1 MPEKKNVFTRSCREL
16 RNLRCLVITAMF
28 IAMNIA
34 LDLYKL
40 RIDLP
45 GMRIGV
51 GFLTNASIGMLFGPV
66 VCMLM
71 GFCTD
76 TLGFLLNPGSGGA
89 PYFPGYTLTAMV
101 AGIIWGVFLYRPDD
115 RFAGKKWSWS
125 FSMRVLA
132 ARVLITLVCNV
143 FMNTLWTSI
152 LFGKGIW
159 VTLIARLPVQLTY
172 LPFQYL
178 LLLLVLPFVQRLY
191 RTLSLVPAAD

>member
-16 RNLRCLVITAMF
+16 RNLRCLVMTAMF

-76 TLGFLLNPGSGGA
+76 TLGFLLNPGSNGRRYHLGR
-89 PYFPGYTLTAMV
+89 FPLP
-101 AGIIWGVFLYRPDD
+101 AG
-115 RFAGKKWSWS
+115 
-125 FSMRVLA
+125 
-132 ARVLITLVCNV
+132 
-143 FMNTLWTSI
+143 
-152 LFGKGIW
+152 
-159 VTLIARLPVQLTY
+159 
-172 LPFQYL
+172 
-178 LLLLVLPFVQRLY
+178 
-191 RTLSLVPAAD
+191 